1 MSLHHR
7 LIREPKAE
15 RDKCQRPRMA
25 LCHTAVWQHGG
36 FTAVMGEGCSPVPG
50 GGTAVSMQRASGQGK
65 IFTFSPPRSLSNV
78 VHVGDSKLHKQ

>member
-25 LCHTAVWQHGG
+25 SCHTAVWQHGG

-50 GGTAVSMQRASGQGK
+50 DGCQHAKSIRTGEN
-65 IFTFSPPRSLSNV
+65 IYFLS
-78 VHVGDSKLHKQ
+78 SKKSV